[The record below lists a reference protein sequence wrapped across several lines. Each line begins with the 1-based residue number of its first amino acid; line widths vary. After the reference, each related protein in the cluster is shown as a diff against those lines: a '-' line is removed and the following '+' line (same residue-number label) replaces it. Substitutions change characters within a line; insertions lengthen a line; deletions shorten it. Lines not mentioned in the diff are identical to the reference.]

1 MDSEY
6 DREEKANLIKDNLV
20 ADIWLKENTH
30 LGKNLQKQKKT
41 GRLKMVTES
50 NDLLCTTDTSHAS

>member
-20 ADIWLKENTH
+20 ADIRLKENAH
-30 LGKNLQKQKKT
+30 LGENLQNLQKQD
-41 GRLKMVTES
+41 G
-50 NDLLCTTDTSHAS
+50 